1 MYIANLT
8 IITPTGI
15 FEAGEKVDGLAPSD
29 VERMTAEGYITLKP
43 DKKEPVAPVQPDAE
57 SPEKDTIEKEEAKDG
72 QQESRKKKRG
82 GAR

>member
-8 IITPTGI
+8 IITPMGI
-15 FEAGEKVDGLAPSD
+15 FKAGEKVDGLAPSD

-57 SPEKDTIEKEEAKDG
+57 SPEKDAIEKEAKDG

-82 GAR
+82 GAK

>member
-43 DKKEPVAPVQPDAE
+43 DKKEPVAPVQLDAE
-57 SPEKDTIEKEEAKDG
+57 SPEKDTINKEAKDG